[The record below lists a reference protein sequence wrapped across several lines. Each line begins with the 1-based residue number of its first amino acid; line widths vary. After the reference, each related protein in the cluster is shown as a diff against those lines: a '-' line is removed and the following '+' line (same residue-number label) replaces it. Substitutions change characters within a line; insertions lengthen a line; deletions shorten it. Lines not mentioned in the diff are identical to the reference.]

1 VLYDYFTLNV
11 LYALKN
17 LLARGAVTV
26 RFCFETLGCKVNQFE
41 TQALE
46 TILQSRGHTPARA
59 GEGCDAVIVNTCA
72 VTAESGRKSRQ
83 AIRRLKKL
91 EPEAISAVCGC
102 FSQVSPE
109 EINALEVDL
118 VSGSGDRL
126 KFVDE
131 LERAYADKAEKR
143 ANQLPSGSGDRPAY
157 VHQPEQV
164 TADKVSERN
173 AGDADR
179 NVASEARA
187 DKDTAER
194 HGGCAARRGHDTARI
209 HLDDALKRRVFEE
222 LPAGSAAGR
231 TRAMLKIQDGCQ
243 NFCAYC
249 IIPYARGPVR
259 SLPLERVAAEA
270 ARLNAE
276 GYGEIVVTGI
286 EISSYGKDLNQGAP
300 PRGGTSGDGTATDDS
315 TADRAR
321 ISASDKVS
329 LIDAVMVVSGA
340 AAGARVRLGSL
351 EPRTV
356 TEAFCRELK
365 ALPNI
370 CDHFHLSLQSGCDE
384 TLRRMKRRYATAD
397 FYEAV
402 RLLRSYYPN
411 CGITADLIVG
421 FPGETEEEFEK
432 TLAFIKKCAF
442 SAMHIFPYSKR
453 PGTPAADMPEQVPKA
468 MKQERARKASE
479 AAGEMA
485 RAYAKSCV
493 GSVLEV
499 LFEREE
505 DGRWFGQSMSVG
517 HAGNYLEVRAE
528 GADLRNKR
536 LPVRIKC
543 EKDGLLF
550 GEIINP

>member
-109 EINALEVDL
+109 EISALGVDL
-118 VSGSGDRL
+118 VAGSGERLQFVDELEQAYADKVKKRSAQLPLGSGDRL
-126 KFVDE
+126 QFVDE
-131 LERAYADKAEKR
+131 LERVYNER
-143 ANQLPSGSGDRPAY
+143 SSGLY
-157 VHQPEQV
+157 
-164 TADKVSERN
+164 
-173 AGDADR
+173 
-179 NVASEARA
+179 
-187 DKDTAER
+187 
-194 HGGCAARRGHDTARI
+194 I
-209 HLDDALKRRVFEE
+209 DDALKRRAFEE

-270 ARLNAE
+270 SRLGAE

-286 EISSYGKDLNQGAP
+286 EISSYGKDLNQGTP
-300 PRGGTSGDGTATDDS
+300 PRGGTIEDGMSGE
-315 TADRAR
+315 R
-321 ISASDKVS
+321 IS
-329 LIDAVMVVSGA
+329 LIDAVKAVSGA

-356 TEAFCRELK
+356 TESFCRELK

-453 PGTPAADMPEQVPKA
+453 PGTPAADMPEQVSKA
-468 MKQERARKASE
+468 IKQERAHKASE
-479 AAGEMA
+479 AAWEMA